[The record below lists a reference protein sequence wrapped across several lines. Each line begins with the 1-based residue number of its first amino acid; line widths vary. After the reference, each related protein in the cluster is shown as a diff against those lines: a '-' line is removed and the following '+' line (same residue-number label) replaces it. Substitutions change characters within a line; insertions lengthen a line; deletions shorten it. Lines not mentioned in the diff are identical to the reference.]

1 LNLSQQGI
9 ANTLAP
15 GNNRSLAW
23 VLSKGFYDVVAK
35 QLGDH
40 PENNLAK
47 LFLLAT
53 Y

>member
-23 VLSKGFYDVVAK
+23 ILSKGFCDVVAK
-35 QLGDH
+35 QLLGDH

-47 LFLLAT
+47 LF
-53 Y
+53 